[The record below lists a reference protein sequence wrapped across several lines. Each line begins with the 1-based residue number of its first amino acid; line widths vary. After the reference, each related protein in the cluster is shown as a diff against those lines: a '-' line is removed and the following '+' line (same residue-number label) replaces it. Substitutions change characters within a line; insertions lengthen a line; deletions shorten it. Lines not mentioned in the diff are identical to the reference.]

1 MKKKLINENQ
11 KIFVAGHKG
20 MVGSAICRILKIKG
34 YKKLLTAKRKD
45 LDLTDNVAVNNWFK
59 LNKPNVVI
67 IAAAK
72 VGGIWANNSYPTEF
86 LLDNLKIQIN
96 IIENAYKYK
105 TSRLLFL
112 GSSCIYPKF
121 SKQPIKEEYLLD
133 GKLEETNE
141 QYALAKI
148 SGIKLCNAL
157 KSQYGFDAFSI
168 MPTNLYGPG
177 DNYHPTNSHVIPS
190 LIRKFCKAKRFSD
203 LRVNCWGDGSPLRE
217 FLHVDDLANACIF
230 ALEEFDSNSNKINFM
245 NVGSDCELS
254 IKELAF
260 LISNIVGYK
269 GQIEWDK
276 SKPNGTPRKKLD
288 CTRINNLGW
297 YPEIDLKEGL
307 TRTIND
313 YLESNC

>member
-190 LIRKFCKAKRFSD
+190 LIRKFCKAKHFSD
-203 LRVNCWGDGSPLRE
+203 LGVNCWGDGSPLRE

-230 ALEEFDSNSNKINFM
+230 ALEEFDSNRNKINFM

-297 YPEIDLKEGL
+297 FPEIDLKEGL

-313 YLESNC
+313 YLEINC